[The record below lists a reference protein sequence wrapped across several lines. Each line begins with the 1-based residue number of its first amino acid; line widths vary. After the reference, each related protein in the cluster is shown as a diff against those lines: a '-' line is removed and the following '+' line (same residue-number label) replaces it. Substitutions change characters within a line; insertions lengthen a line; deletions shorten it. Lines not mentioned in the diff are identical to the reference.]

1 MYIYVYAHTFLWV
14 YVGVHMSQHG
24 CGGQQTTLC
33 LGSYRLPFFCFET
46 WFLCEILAVLEL
58 NSVHKVG
65 LNLRDPPVSVSAYC
79 N

>member
-1 MYIYVYAHTFLWV
+1 MWVCTCHSMGVEVSRQPCVLVLTVYL
-14 YVGVHMSQHG
+14 
-24 CGGQQTTLC
+24 
-33 LGSYRLPFFCFET
+33 FFCFET